1 MVVLLRAEQVAQ
13 VVLVV
18 EAMALRLQIL
28 VVLELLILAAGQ
40 AEEVQAA
47 QAVPAS

>member
-13 VVLVV
+13 
-18 EAMALRLQIL
+18 